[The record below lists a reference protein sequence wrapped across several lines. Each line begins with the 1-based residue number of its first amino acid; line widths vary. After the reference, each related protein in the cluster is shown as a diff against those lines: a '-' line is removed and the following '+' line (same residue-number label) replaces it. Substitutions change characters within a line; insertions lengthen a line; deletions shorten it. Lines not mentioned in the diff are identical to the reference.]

1 MSVERIPPA
10 GALSDIAVEMAT
22 RTGKLIRTQRHKR
35 FAVDTKST
43 PTDMVTDVDRRA
55 EAYIL
60 EQLST
65 RRPDDAVLGEEGGGH
80 AGGSG
85 VRWLV
90 DPIDGTVNFVLDLPQ
105 YAVSIAAEVDGQV
118 LAACVH
124 NPVSGEV
131 FRAALGSG
139 AFVGDERLA
148 GPRDISLDR
157 AVVGTG
163 FAYDGGVR
171 ARQGAVVAQ
180 LLPRIADIRRA
191 GSTALDLCAT
201 AAGRLDAYFEVGLNP
216 WDWSAGVLIASEA
229 GCAVTGLRGRAPTSR
244 MTAVAGAHVAT
255 DFFSLLEELGA
266 DRVT

>member
-10 GALSDIAVEMAT
+10 GALSDIAVEIAT
-22 RTGKLIRTQRHKR
+22 GTGKLIRTQRRER
-35 FAVDTKST
+35 FTVDTKST

-60 EQLST
+60 DQLSI

-118 LAACVH
+118 VAACVH

-139 AFVGDERLA
+139 AFVGDERLV
-148 GPRDISLDR
+148 GPRDVPLDR

-163 FAYDGGVR
+163 FAYDGALR

-180 LLPRIADIRRA
+180 LLPRIADIRRG
-191 GSTALDLCAT
+191 GSAALDLCAT

-216 WDWSAGVLIASEA
+216 WDWSAGVLIAGEA
-229 GCAVTGLRGRAPTSR
+229 GCAVSGLRGRAPTGT
-244 MTAVAGAHVAT
+244 MTAVAGSRLAA
-255 DFFSLLEELGA
+255 DFFALLEDLGA
-266 DRVT
+266 DQV

>member
-1 MSVERIPPA
+1 MPVERNPPA
-10 GALSDIAVEMAT
+10 GALSDMAVEIAT
-22 RTGKLIRTQRHKR
+22 GTGKLIRTQRHKR

-60 EQLST
+60 EQLSA

-118 LAACVH
+118 IAACVH

-139 AFVGDERLA
+139 AFVGDERLT

-163 FAYDGGVR
+163 FAYAGEVR
-171 ARQGAVVAQ
+171 GRQGAVVAQ

-191 GSTALDLCAT
+191 GSAALDLCAT

-229 GCAVTGLRGRAPTSR
+229 GCAVTGLRGRAPTST
-244 MTAVAGAHVAT
+244 MTAVAGAHVAA
-255 DFFSLLEELGA
+255 DFFNLLEELGA

>member
-10 GALSDIAVEMAT
+10 GALSDIAVDIAT
-22 RTGKLIRTQRHKR
+22 DTGKLIRSQRRER
-35 FAVDTKST
+35 FGIDTKST

-60 EQLST
+60 NQLAI

-85 VRWLV
+85 VRWVV

-118 LAACVH
+118 VAACVH

-139 AFVGDERLA
+139 AFVGDVRLA
-148 GPRDISLDR
+148 GPRDIPLER

-163 FAYDGGVR
+163 FAYDSALR
-171 ARQGAVVAQ
+171 ARQGAVVAA
-180 LLPRIADIRRA
+180 LLPRIADIRRG
-191 GSTALDLCAT
+191 GSAALDLCAT
-201 AAGRLDAYFEVGLNP
+201 AAGRLDAYFEVGLNA

-229 GCAVTGLRGRAPTSR
+229 GCTVTGLRGRVPDGT
-244 MTAVAGAHVAT
+244 MTAVAGSRVAA
-255 DFFSLLEELGA
+255 DFFALLEELEA
-266 DRVT
+266 DRV

>member
-10 GALSDIAVEMAT
+10 GALSDIAVEIAT
-22 RTGKLIRTQRHKR
+22 GTGKLIRTQRRER
-35 FAVDTKST
+35 FTVDTKST

-60 EQLST
+60 DQLSI

-118 LAACVH
+118 VAACVH
-124 NPVSGEV
+124 SPVSGEV

-139 AFVGDERLA
+139 AFVGDERLV
-148 GPRDISLDR
+148 GPRDVPLDR

-163 FAYDGGVR
+163 FAYDGALR

-180 LLPRIADIRRA
+180 LLPRIADIRRG
-191 GSTALDLCAT
+191 GSAALDLCAT

-216 WDWSAGVLIASEA
+216 WDWSAGVLIAGEA
-229 GCAVTGLRGRAPTSR
+229 GCAVSGLRGRAPTGT
-244 MTAVAGAHVAT
+244 MTAVAGSRLAA
-255 DFFSLLEELGA
+255 DFFALLEDLGA
-266 DRVT
+266 DQV